1 MTKTRSKPS
10 AGLIGIFLVLG
21 LVTAFMAIFAAMLM
35 TEVGQLLDWP
45 RQWLITYY
53 DHRWWYIA
61 INLILLAVMWVLNA
75 RYALMHRYLMG
86 LATVGV
92 FLCIF
97 AANFL
102 LPTMFPSSQTTAEYV
117 SVEDAD
123 KFMKP
128 DDIIYAVEING
139 DVRGFPRHHL
149 EIPHIAGDNI
159 GGEDV
164 TMTFCALSNL
174 PVVIDQSSD
183 GEKMDLAILIQVHN
197 NLLMKDSN
205 SGELIQQ
212 ITGEKE
218 FSGGKVTE
226 YPNDM
231 MSWETFRTL
240 YPEATVFEY
249 QFNRPVDTFLQS
261 LFEGPLEQHFDEA
274 EPPLFPTLD
283 MTDTRLPYKEQVWG
297 LNLHDKPLA
306 ITKEFAEQNPLF
318 AFEHEGQPLLLF
330 YDKDLDV
337 VTLFDR
343 RIDGETVEITEV
355 DFFGNTPSGKL
366 SKVPM
371 QNGVFWMVWSHWFP
385 ETGILG

>member
-1 MTKTRSKPS
+1 MTKTRIKPS
-10 AGLIGIFLVLG
+10 VGLIWIFLVLG

-53 DHRWWYIA
+53 EHRWLYIA

-75 RYALMHRYLMG
+75 RYALMHRFLMG

-92 FLCIF
+92 FVCIY

-102 LPTMFPSSQTTAEYV
+102 LPAMFPSSQTTAHYV
-117 SVEDAD
+117 SIEEAD
-123 KFMKP
+123 RFMKP

-149 EIPHIAGDNI
+149 EIPHIAGDTI

-183 GEKMDLAILIQVHN
+183 GERMDLAILIQVHN

-205 SGELIQQ
+205 SGEVIQQ

-249 QFNRPVDTFLQS
+249 QFNRPVDALLQN
-261 LFEGPLEQHFDEA
+261 LFEGPLEQHFDE
-274 EPPLFPTLD
+274 EQPPIFPTLD
-283 MTDTRLPYKEQVWG
+283 MKDTRLPHKEQVWG
-297 LNLHDKPLA
+297 LNLNDRQIA
-306 ITKEFAEQNPLF
+306 ITKEFAEQHPHF
-318 AFEHEGQPLLLF
+318 AFELDGQPLLLY
-330 YDKDLDV
+330 YDNDLDV

-343 RIDGETVEITEV
+343 RIDGETVEVTEV